1 MKPFLF
7 SMLTLPLLI
16 SYLLSNLTGSISY
29 HNPGLNSVSNP
40 PACVFNNPDT
50 SVIGVKIRNAE
61 SATKVLG
68 AEAKLEGGNTYIFY
82 SKDNKEELQ
91 LIVFPGDKMN
101 QVSIFKIMYHS
112 GPEQKFK
119 ALNSSKFETEKGIKL
134 GMGQSEVVSKLGDCY
149 TVMGGTGDQTE
160 LHYAIS
166 TPDDSKTKLLK
177 HQNMPSYYADYRFK
191 NNKLVNFEF
200 GFDYP

>member
-1 MKPFLF
+1 MKPFIL

-16 SYLLSNLTGSISY
+16 SYLLSNLTGSISN
-29 HNPGLNSVSNP
+29 HNPGLNSVYNP
-40 PACVFNNPDT
+40 PACVFTTPDS
-50 SVIGVKIRNAE
+50 SVMGIKIRNAE
-61 SATKVLG
+61 SLG
-68 AEAKLEGGNTYIFY
+68 KALGSDAKLEGGNTYIFY
-82 SKDNKEELQ
+82 SKDHKEELQ
-91 LIVFPGDKMN
+91 LIVFPGDNNN
-101 QVSIFKIMYHS
+101 QVSIFKVTYFG

-119 ALNSSKFETEKGIKL
+119 ALNANIFETEKGIKL
-134 GMGQSEVVSKLGDCY
+134 GMDKNEVVSKLGDCY
-149 TVMGGTGDQTE
+149 TVMGGTADQTE

-166 TPDDSKTKLLK
+166 SPDDSKTKLLK